1 VFILIKY
8 LEEKMK
14 LYKVEKSRLLQLVA
28 LLILLSAGIASAQ
41 VGRTGVPFLL
51 IAPGARAA
59 GMGEAFISIAD
70 DATAVHWNPA
80 GLGRYPLTGAWKTI
94 EGSASDSVK
103 AVVLVKNNLPENNY
117 RQYDIW
123 GLVNNKL
130 AKWDGINWTTGSK
143 QNLAAGSSLKSLLV
157 RYTGLSEEQAGP
169 YIDKLARQ
177 NNPISPEAIDSLKNR
192 ITPVLPQQYSYK
204 EEIGYGF
211 EKLNKAWLELRLNVD
226 GFNQIRGDIDAALK
240 DSIPSNDKL
249 DKIAFGFDRAITA
262 KGDRNIWISYDLILP
277 DTINCISSDDENVY
291 VGTNSGFYRMD
302 PDKMRWSSF
311 TAKTDTML
319 SDHITVIEK
328 AGKRTLYIGTDKG
341 LMSFSGRDFKSF
353 ASDPEAPKGMITA
366 IAAEGDRNVWAAA
379 GNDLYHYD
387 GLKWTGSQEKELAV
401 GQTLIRSTMQFY
413 GELGAVDSA
422 RILPEIASSNIE
434 LGDSTKT
441 GQVIKL
447 PYKLGFK
454 GNVTALGVDARG
466 RVWIGTTT
474 GVSYFDGESFHLFG
488 YKLFQADQT
497 IAVKDVAAKFI
508 PDRNPD
514 KLEKLTALIK
524 QYNGLSSDS
533 IQAGSKVLVFAN
545 ALGTEI
551 NAIEPLSGKSTVVA
565 TDQGVVEYDGGKW
578 GRMHNNDF
586 QGSHISDIYSRSGE
600 MWVGAGNKVSVY
612 AAPKKQLTFMHS
624 NYLVQLASDIYYE
637 YFSFVYP
644 SKNWGTFG
652 FGVTFLSLG
661 SQQRTDEVGN
671 PQGSFYTYE
680 MALTLSYGTRL
691 MENLYGGLSM
701 RYINSHLSIAG
712 AGKEQGTGIGSS
724 AAIDGGVIY
733 DMTKRWTLAATVTN
747 IGPNISYIDAD
758 QADPLP
764 RKLAIGFNYKLVD
777 SPFNRLS
784 IIGEASKLLVDLNHG
799 LSTEIKEIIPH
810 IGVEYWYSNYV
821 ALRGGY
827 VYDKIGVQNYFTLG
841 ASLQYSSYRFDFA
854 YIPPSNEN
862 TNRLGNTMRFS
873 MNAGF

>member
-1 VFILIKY
+1 MFILVKY

-14 LYKVEKSRLLQLVA
+14 LFKLVTI
-28 LLILLSAGIASAQ
+28 LILLCTGVASAQ

-70 DATAVHWNPA
+70 DATSVHWNPA
-80 GLGRYPLTGAWKTI
+80 GLGRYPLTGAWKTL
-94 EGSASDSVK
+94 EGNASDSLK

-117 RQYDIW
+117 RQYDVW

-130 AKWDGINWTTGSK
+130 AKWDGVNWATGSK
-143 QNLAAGSSLKSLLV
+143 QNLAAGTSLKSLLI
-157 RYTGLSEEQAGP
+157 RYTGLTEDAAGP

-177 NNPISPEAIDSLKNR
+177 NNQISPEAIDSLKNR
-192 ITPVLPQQYSYK
+192 ITPVLPQQYSYRD
-204 EEIGYGF
+204 EIGYGF
-211 EKLNKAWLELRLNVD
+211 DKINKAWLELRVNVS
-226 GFNQIRGDIDAALK
+226 GFNQIRSDIDAALR
-240 DSIPSNDKL
+240 DSVPSNEKL
-249 DKIAFGFDRAITA
+249 DKIAFGFDRAIAA
-262 KGDRNIWISYDLILP
+262 KGDRNIWIPYDLILP
-277 DTINCISSDDENVY
+277 DTINCVSSDDENLY
-291 VGTNSGFYRMD
+291 IGTNSGFFRME

-311 TAKTDTML
+311 TAHSDSML

-328 AGKRTLYIGTDKG
+328 AGRHTMFIGTDKG
-341 LMSFSGRDFKSF
+341 IMSFSGRDFKSF
-353 ASDPEAPKGMITA
+353 ASDPEAPKGKITA
-366 IAAEGDRNVWAAA
+366 ITAENDRNIWAAA
-379 GNDLYHYD
+379 GSDLFHYD
-387 GLKWTGSQEKELAV
+387 GLKWSSSQEKELAV
-401 GQTLIRSTMQFY
+401 GQTLIRSAMQFY

-422 RILPEIASSNIE
+422 RILPEIAGSNIA
-434 LGDSTKT
+434 LGDSSKT
-441 GQVIKL
+441 GQTIKL
-447 PYKLGFK
+447 PYRLGFK
-454 GNVTALGVDARG
+454 GDVTALGVDPKG

-474 GVSYFDGESFHLFG
+474 GISFFDGESFHLFG
-488 YKLFQADQT
+488 YKLYQADQPT
-497 IAVKDVAAKFI
+497 TVSDVAAKFI

-514 KLEKLTALIK
+514 KLTKLATLIK
-524 QYNGLSSDS
+524 QYNNLSSDS

-551 NAIEPLSGKSTVVA
+551 NAIEPLSSKSTVVA

-586 QGSHISDIYSRSGE
+586 QGAQVSDIYSRSGE
-600 MWVGAGNKVSVY
+600 MWVGAGNKVSIY
-612 AAPKKQLTFMHS
+612 AAPKKQITFMHS

-637 YFSFVYP
+637 YFSFVLP
-644 SKNWGTFG
+644 SKDWGTFG
-652 FGVTFLSLG
+652 LGVTFLSLG
-661 SQQRTDEVGN
+661 DQQRTDEVGH
-671 PQGSFYTYE
+671 PMGSFYTYE
-680 MALTLSYGTRL
+680 MALTLSYGTKL
-691 MENLYGGLSM
+691 MDKVYGGLSM

-733 DMTKRWTLAATVTN
+733 DLTRRWTLAATVTN

-764 RKLAIGFNYKLVD
+764 RKLAVGFNYKLVD

-784 IIGEASKLLVDLNHG
+784 VIGEASKLLVDLNH
-799 LSTEIKEIIPH
+799 SVNTIVQEIIPH
-810 IGVEYWYSNYV
+810 IGMEYWYSNYV

-827 VYDKIGVQNYFTLG
+827 VYDKVGVQNYFTLG
-841 ASLQYSSYRFDFA
+841 ASLQYTSYRFDFA

-873 MNAGF
+873 MNVGF